1 MKTVEEANM
10 FERTTRAFLLTL
22 CISVAAAALGA
33 VAHAEDVTVQLSIK
47 KHRFVPS
54 EIKAPAGK
62 PILLRIKN
70 QDATPAEFESITLR
84 VEKVI
89 AGNSEGVIRLRALEP
104 GRYKF
109 FDDFNKAT
117 TQGTL
122 VVQPR

>member
-1 MKTVEEANM
+1 M
-10 FERTTRAFLLTL
+10 FAGTGM
-22 CISVAAAALGA
+22 AAAEDA
-33 VAHAEDVTVQLSIK
+33 VAVELSIK
-47 KHRFVPS
+47 NHRFVPA
-54 EIKAPAGK
+54 EITAPAGK
-62 PILLRIKN
+62 PIMLRIKN
-70 QDATPAEFESITLR
+70 QDSTPAEFESVTLR

-109 FDDFNKAT
+109 FDDFNKST